1 MPSAPIITFA
11 YGSNMPTARIT
22 DKTRCPSAKSLG
34 VAELRGYELRWHKVS
49 SKDGSAKAD
58 IIKTDVKGVSVFG
71 VLYEISPEEKPAL
84 NRIEGLGNGYKE
96 VDVVVL
102 HNGTEATV
110 TAYLATEIDEKLKPY
125 TWYKA
130 LVVFGAKEHE
140 LPEAYIAQIEAV
152 PAVEDADRARHNR
165 EMRPITGAQA

>member
-34 VAELRGYELRWHKVS
+34 VAELRGYELRWHKT

-58 IIKTDVKGVSVFG
+58 IIKSDVKGVSVFG

-84 NRIEGLGNGYKE
+84 DRIEGLRKGYEE

-110 TAYLATEIDEKLKPY
+110 TAYKATNIDPKLKPY

-130 LVVFGAKEHE
+130 LAVFGAKEHG
-140 LPEAYIAQIEAV
+140 LPEAYVAQIEAV
-152 PAVEDADRARHNR
+152 PAVEDPDRPRHDK
-165 EMRPITGAQA
+165 EMRLITGAQA